1 MVYHVYQELRHM
13 LEVWIGSID
22 ILAMMQKKTDGY
34 IQGCMGIVGYAWQFP
49 QPGIAS
55 GSL

>member
-1 MVYHVYQELRHM
+1 MDWVNRH
-13 LEVWIGSID
+13 IGYD
-22 ILAMMQKKTDGY
+22 ANKKTDGY